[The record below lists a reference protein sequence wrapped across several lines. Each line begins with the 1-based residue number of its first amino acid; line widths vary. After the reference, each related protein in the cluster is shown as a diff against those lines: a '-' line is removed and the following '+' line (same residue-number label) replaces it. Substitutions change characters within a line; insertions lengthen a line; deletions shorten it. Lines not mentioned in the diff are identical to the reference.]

1 LFEAAEKQYLSQNR
15 EKEVHVGYELN
26 QIFKCNAIM
35 IVEKDQQNASKSS
48 TLNIEYEDEQVRAEI
63 PAILDTGSQ
72 LSIVGQNIAKKL
84 K

>member
-1 LFEAAEKQYLSQNR
+1 
-15 EKEVHVGYELN
+15 
-26 QIFKCNAIM
+26 M